1 MEAAVLLASMH
12 GDCYRERRFISDLVL
27 RLGKASGQCSALT
40 SSAGWQCTHGLG
52 CSTGRGRDRRTM
64 NEGAAAAQCK
74 LIEFS

>member
-40 SSAGWQCTHGLG
+40 SSAGSARTRTG